1 MAIRRRSPLAA
12 AIAVALAV
20 VSIASAEVYFEER
33 FGGIQTAED
42 YRFYAISA
50 EFPEFS
56 NKDKSLVLQFS
67 VKHEQKLD
75 CGGGYIK
82 LLSGEIDQKKFGGE
96 TPYRYSLPSL
106 MPSHIA
112 TDTPEDW
119 DDKEYIPDPED
130 KKPEVKAGSLFDNIL
145 VCDDPEYAK
154 KIAEET
160 WGKLKDVGA
169 EKTAFDEAEKKKQE
183 E

>member
-33 FGGIQTAED
+33 FGEVTCETDQLTHVYTFVVRPDATYTILIDNNEKQTGSLYSD
-42 YRFYAISA
+42 WDIL
-50 EFPEFS
+50 PPKQI
-56 NKDKSLVLQFS
+56 KDP
-67 VKHEQKLD
+67 D
-75 CGGGYIK
+75 A
-82 LLSGEIDQKKFGGE
+82 KK
-96 TPYRYSLPSL
+96 
-106 MPSHIA
+106 
-112 TDTPEDW
+112 PEDW

-160 WGKLKDVGA
+160 WGKLKDVGVSKFQLLTA
-169 EKTAFDEAEKKKQE
+169 EKAAFDEAEKKKQE